1 MKKPIRAFKGFFY
14 FRTGYVTYFAM
25 IVGMINIMTT
35 TYFLAID
42 KIPSLLIIF
51 PTFETYVLTLVLA
64 GLPIIVIAGWIHLKR
79 IGTFAAE
86 ANITTEESPYQYK
99 LPPGLFKEAFGPAYL
114 AIIQMNIKKVEGEKL
129 TEEEINSILNIE
141 KKLIHLIEG
150 GYVGNPPR
158 GAF

>member
-1 MKKPIRAFKGFFY
+1 MKKPIRMFKGFFY
-14 FRTGYVTYFAM
+14 FRTGYVIYFAM
-25 IVGMINIMTT
+25 IVGVVNIMTT

-42 KIPSLLIIF
+42 KIPFLLVIF
-51 PTFETYVLTLVLA
+51 PTFEIYVSTLILA
-64 GLPIIVIAGWIHLKR
+64 GLPIIVITGWIHLKR

-99 LPPGLFKEAFGPAYL
+99 LAPGFLKEVFGPAYL
-114 AIIQMNIKKVEGEKL
+114 AILQINIKKAKGEKL
-129 TEEEINSILNIE
+129 TDEEINSILNLE

-150 GYVGNPPR
+150 GYVGNPPK

>member
-14 FRTGYVTYFAM
+14 FRTGYVIYFAM
-25 IVGMINIMTT
+25 IVGVVNIMTT

-42 KIPSLLIIF
+42 KIPFLLIIF
-51 PTFETYVLTLVLA
+51 PTFEIYVSTLILV
-64 GLPIIVIAGWIHLKR
+64 GLPIIVITGWIHLKR
-79 IGTFAAE
+79 VGTFAAE

-99 LPPGLFKEAFGPAYL
+99 LAPGHLKEVFGPAYL
-114 AIIQMNIKKVEGEKL
+114 AVLQINIKKAKGEKL
-129 TEEEINSILNIE
+129 TEEEINSILNLE

-150 GYVGNPPR
+150 GYVGNPPK